1 MNSVLSKQAHSK
13 VECDLLAL
21 LFRGRVK
28 AGLLVGIE
36 FVSQSGSS
44 DIGYQA
50 GKEPSDNRW

>member
-1 MNSVLSKQAHSK
+1 MSSVLSEQAHSK

-36 FVSQSGSS
+36 LVSQSGSS
-44 DIGYQA
+44 DIGDQA
-50 GKEPSDNRW
+50 GKEPSDNR